1 MHFESTILPIVI
13 VAIVFGMPVLIV
25 AIVFTF
31 INRNNTEKQK
41 TLRMAIEK
49 SDSLSPELL
58 DQLKDIQKKPRTP
71 MRDIRAGIILIAVA
85 GGFMAW
91 NYIDRGHIG
100 GGLSGFA
107 AIPGLIGVA
116 LLVLGI
122 IGSLTRKD

>member
-85 GGFMAW
+85 AGLMAW
-91 NYIDRGHIG
+91 SYIDRGHIG
-100 GGLSGFA
+100 GGLSGIA

-116 LLVLGI
+116 LLVLGL
-122 IGSLTRKD
+122 IGSATRKN